1 MGHGFYGSRF
11 FAWGNNGNRNGSG
24 RLLLRS
30 CSRAGPKKTGT
41 YYRLKLESFHE
52 YPADRSQ
59 CKRHPD
65 VAAFSY
71 YIRNHTLLDQLIP
84 GLHKILPDTD
94 IWAGRPEIF
103 YDTDEVL
110 QKWKLRG
117 VMTGAGEA
125 SFYRLC
131 AAYTSGKQEILPAVL
146 GGAGTKR
153 FLVLL
158 LPFFH

>member
-1 MGHGFYGSRF
+1 MNILLIAVNAKYIHSNPAVVSLKACAGEYGRYVSVLEF
-11 FAWGNNGNRNGSG
+11 TINQTVSY
-24 RLLLRS
+24 LLR
-30 CSRAGPKKTGT
+30 GI
-41 YYRLKLESFHE
+41 Y
-52 YPADRSQ
+52 
-59 CKRHPD
+59 KRHRD